1 MAEAETASEGE
12 RIAEI
17 HTRLVDIEAH
27 NAPARAA
34 RILKGLGFDEAAQAR
49 SLGEFSGGW
58 RMRVALA
65 AVLFSEPDLLLLDE
79 PTNYLDLEGV
89 LWLTDYLKT
98 CQATILV
105 ISHDRDLLDD
115 VAEQIL
121 HLDRGK
127 LTLWTGGYSS
137 FERQRREQQIL
148 AGKAAKKQE
157 EKRAHLQAFV
167 DRFRAKASKAVQ
179 AQSRLKMLAK
189 MEPVAAIV
197 DESVQPFKWPPVAKR
212 LSPPIVTM
220 EKVSAGY
227 DGRAVIARIDL
238 TLADDDRIGLL
249 GQNGNGKSTFAKLIA
264 GRLEPMAGKM
274 TRANRLQVGYFAQHQ
289 IDELEPGGSVYD
301 HVAERM
307 RGEAVSK
314 IRGRAAM
321 IGFSGARADTKVDSL
336 SGGEKARLMMGLAA
350 FDGPQLLILDE
361 PTNHLDIDSRGE
373 LIEAINDY
381 EGACI
386 LVSHDRRLLEACVD
400 RLWLA
405 ANGTVKPFE
414 GDLADYSRFVLG
426 ADQRPEQRRKRGS
439 APPPPA
445 AGPRREPQL
454 KRELAALEDRINRF
468 RDLLRR
474 LDEAL
479 AAGKRARRR
488 RGENRGIG
496 GEARRTRAGADGER
510 GSMVRTV
517 GRGGRDM
524 SAARLR
530 AIGVAVGLLMTA
542 SASAAGLAASP
553 APWPD
558 SFVARLEAL
567 ALIESLNADLLAHDS
582 ATLTLE
588 RWCADHRLADP
599 ARIVAERVSDTTKP
613 ASPEVRAALDV
624 KPDEA
629 LGYRRVRLKCGDH
642 VLSEADNWYVP
653 ARLTPEMNHALETTD
668 TPFGKAVA
676 ALHFR
681 RHTLSADLLVAA
693 AAGGLGDGRRGR
705 SGRQEARLRFPAMC
719 SSIARCCRR
728 RTASRSARWWRP
740 TPARC

>member
-1 MAEAETASEGE
+1 MLHISALTYRLGERLLIDNATAALASGAHVGLVGRNGAGKTTLFRLVRGDLAPESGVVIVPKGARIGSVEQEAPAGAESLIDFVLSADTEREALMAEAETASEPE

-34 RILKGLGFDEAAQAR
+34 RILKGLGFDEPAQGR
-49 SLGEFSGGW
+49 SLQEFSGGW

-65 AVLFSEPDLLLLDE
+65 AVLFSEPNLLLLDE

-89 LWLTDYLKT
+89 LWLTDYLQS
-98 CQATILV
+98 CPATIVV

-115 VAEQIL
+115 VAHQIL

-127 LTLWTGGYSS
+127 LTLWSGGYSS

-157 EKRAHLQAFV
+157 ERRAHLQAFV

-220 EKVSAGY
+220 DKVSAGY

-238 TLADDDRIGLL
+238 SLADDDRIGLL

-264 GRLEPMAGKM
+264 GRLEPLAGRIA
-274 TRANRLQVGYFAQHQ
+274 RANRLQVGYFAQHQ

-307 RGEAVSK
+307 RGEVESK

-321 IGFSGARADTKVDSL
+321 IGFSGARAATKVEAL

-426 ADQRPEQRRKRGS
+426 AAERPDQRRKRES
-439 APPPPA
+439 APAPGPA
-445 AGPRREPQL
+445 RPKREPQPL
-454 KRELAALEDRINRF
+454 KREIAALEDKVNRF
-468 RDLLRR
+468 HDLLRR
-474 LDEAL
+474 VDEAL
-479 AAGKRARRR
+479 AQASARNGDALKIADLAAKRA
-488 RGENRGIG
+488 E
-496 GEARRTRAGADGER
+496 
-510 GSMVRTV
+510 
-517 GRGGRDM
+517 
-524 SAARLR
+524 
-530 AIGVAVGLLMTA
+530 
-542 SASAAGLAASP
+542 
-553 APWPD
+553 
-558 SFVARLEAL
+558 
-567 ALIESLNADLLAHDS
+567 
-582 ATLTLE
+582 LE
-588 RWCADHRLADP
+588 R
-599 ARIVAERVSDTTKP
+599 
-613 ASPEVRAALDV
+613 ALTAT
-624 KPDEA
+624 EQA
-629 LGYRRVRLKCGDH
+629 WFE
-642 VLSEADNWYVP
+642 LSAEADE
-653 ARLTPEMNHALETTD
+653 R
-668 TPFGKAVA
+668 
-676 ALHFR
+676 
-681 RHTLSADLLVAA
+681 
-693 AAGGLGDGRRGR
+693 
-705 SGRQEARLRFPAMC
+705 
-719 SSIARCCRR
+719 
-728 RTASRSARWWRP
+728 
-740 TPARC
+740 

>member
-1 MAEAETASEGE
+1 MVPRGARIGSVDQEAPAGAESLIDFVLSADVEREALMAEAETANDPE
-12 RIAEI
+12 RIADI

-34 RILKGLGFDEAAQAR
+34 RILKGLGFDETAQGR

-98 CQATILV
+98 CPATILV

-115 VAEQIL
+115 VAQQIL

-127 LTLWTGGYSS
+127 LTLWSGGYSS
-137 FERQRREQQIL
+137 FERQRHEQQIL

-189 MEPVAAIV
+189 MAPITAII
-197 DESVQPFKWPPVAKR
+197 DDHVQPFKWPPVVKR

-220 EKVSAGY
+220 DKVSAGY
-227 DGRAVIARIDL
+227 DGRAVIGRMDL
-238 TLADDDRIGLL
+238 SLADDDRIGLL
-249 GQNGNGKSTFAKLIA
+249 GQNGNGKSTFAKLVA

-274 TRANRLQVGYFAQHQ
+274 VRANRLQVGYFAQHQ

-307 RGEAVSK
+307 RGEAISK

-321 IGFSGARADTKVDSL
+321 IGFSGARADTKVNSL

-386 LVSHDRRLLEACVD
+386 LVSHDRRLLEATVD

-405 ANGTVKPFE
+405 ANGTVKPFD
-414 GDLADYSRFVLG
+414 GDLADYSRFVLSG
-426 ADQRPEQRRKRGS
+426 AEPQQRAKRETQAVAAAKPKARASADQTG
-439 APPPPA
+439 
-445 AGPRREPQL
+445 
-454 KRELAALEDRINRF
+454 DR
-468 RDLLRR
+468 
-474 LDEAL
+474 
-479 AAGKRARRR
+479 RARRKV
-488 RGENRGIG
+488 
-496 GEARRTRAGADGER
+496 
-510 GSMVRTV
+510 GS
-517 GRGGRDM
+517 
-524 SAARLR
+524 L
-530 AIGVAVGLLMTA
+530 
-542 SASAAGLAASP
+542 P
-553 APWPD
+553 
-558 SFVARLEAL
+558 
-567 ALIESLNADLLAHDS
+567 
-582 ATLTLE
+582 
-588 RWCADHRLADP
+588 
-599 ARIVAERVSDTTKP
+599 
-613 ASPEVRAALDV
+613 
-624 KPDEA
+624 
-629 LGYRRVRLKCGDH
+629 
-642 VLSEADNWYVP
+642 
-653 ARLTPEMNHALETTD
+653 
-668 TPFGKAVA
+668 
-676 ALHFR
+676 
-681 RHTLSADLLVAA
+681 
-693 AAGGLGDGRRGR
+693 
-705 SGRQEARLRFPAMC
+705 
-719 SSIARCCRR
+719 
-728 RTASRSARWWRP
+728 
-740 TPARC
+740 